1 MEEYKITSVS
11 SFVRIFIDQNIEI
24 CASPSNVKPT
34 VQCLG
39 PMMMVPRVR
48 FPYLNTISTMLE
60 FDISPLH
67 LLLQVSGNGVEHG
80 HGIGAICSHCLRR
93 VLSLILWFGPVTTDT
108 FVQPNILSGSRE

>member
-11 SFVRIFIDQNIEI
+11 SLVRIFIDQNIEI

-60 FDISPLH
+60 FDIFPLSICYSKFLVMESSMGMGLVPFAATASVEYSP
-67 LLLQVSGNGVEHG
+67 
-80 HGIGAICSHCLRR
+80 
-93 VLSLILWFGPVTTDT
+93 
-108 FVQPNILSGSRE
+108 